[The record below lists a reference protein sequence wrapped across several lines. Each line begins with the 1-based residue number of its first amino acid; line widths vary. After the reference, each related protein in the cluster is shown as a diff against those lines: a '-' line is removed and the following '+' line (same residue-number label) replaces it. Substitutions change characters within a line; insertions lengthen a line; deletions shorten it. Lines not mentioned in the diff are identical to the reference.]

1 MEGEKSLRGCPK
13 LVTIGYSTHRPES
26 LPFAERLMERHEA
39 IFLEDP
45 ETPGFEIMLKDDLS
59 IEEYLMGTDT
69 EYPEFGR
76 RLCRVLRRQ
85 YAKGKRILQVEPFI
99 DELLGIHEFFADGG
113 TPGQI
118 APGTPRFEVYMAEK
132 RATGR
137 LLEFYKA
144 SVDGDFEE
152 NVRAVMAFASA
163 DAARFR
169 LRDKMRAETI
179 ARLAC
184 GFSSVYVEAGEIH
197 AGLFAQLRTRMSKEA
212 RIAPTFL
219 LAPVYRQLS
228 GRRHI
233 FGPGDIL
240 TLRYVF
246 HSGADSPEL
255 RLLSA
260 RSLLYSKLLEKEEIL
275 DAAEPHP
282 HTRNE
287 IETIRK
293 VDSLTMEDCET
304 IFPAIRVSSSADAR
318 AFVDDFLANKRK
330 KGSKSA

>member
-1 MEGEKSLRGCPK
+1 MEREERLSRYRK
-13 LVTIGYSTHRPES
+13 LLTIGYSTHRPES
-26 LPFAERLMERHEA
+26 LPFAERLMEKHDA

-45 ETPGFEIMLKDDLS
+45 ETPGFESMLKS
-59 IEEYLMGTDT
+59 EVSVEEYLMATDT

-85 YAKGKRILQVEPFI
+85 YGKAKRILQVEPFI

-113 TPGQI
+113 APGQI

-169 LRDKMRAETI
+169 LRDRMRAAAI
-179 ARLAC
+179 ARLAG

-197 AGLFAQLRTRMSKEA
+197 AGLFKQLRLRMSMET

-219 LAPVYRQLS
+219 LAPVYRELS
-228 GRRHI
+228 GKRHI

-246 HSGADSPEL
+246 HPGANGPDL
-255 RLLSA
+255 RLLAA
-260 RSLLYSKLLEKEEIL
+260 RSLLYSKLLEKEEII

-293 VDSLTMEDCET
+293 AGSLTMEDCET

-318 AFVDDFLANKRK
+318 AFVDGFLASNRNKGRNP
-330 KGSKSA
+330 A